1 MIGVCVINIRHSV
14 SKRTLS
20 ILISFHG
27 LFVKESILKK
37 FTIHGYLYFTIKM
50 IVSGDCQIV
59 SKSWSHYVSDT

>member
-1 MIGVCVINIRHSV
+1 MNIRHSV

-59 SKSWSHYVSDT
+59 SKSWSHYVSVT